1 MTAPIDL
8 YTWPTPNGFKLSI
21 MLEELGVPYAVHP
34 VNIGEG
40 EQHEPAFLKI
50 SPNNK
55 IPAIVDPD
63 GPDGAPIS
71 MFESGAILVYL
82 ANKYDRLLPQETRA
96 HYEVIQ
102 WLIFQMGNVGPFF
115 GQAHH
120 FRMHVEDPPKYAY
133 DRYTNETHR
142 LYQVMDGRL
151 AKSRYLASDD
161 YTIADIATWP
171 WVSRFEWHGIDW
183 ANYPNVR
190 RWFNEIWA
198 RPAVKRGRVV
208 PRAGAIWAGALPD
221 DETA

>member
-1 MTAPIDL
+1 MSAPIDF
-8 YTWPTPNGFKLSI
+8 YTWPTPNGFKVSI
-21 MLEELGVPYAVHP
+21 MLEELEVPYTVHQ
-34 VNIGEG
+34 VNIGAG
-40 EQHEPAFLKI
+40 EQHEPDFLAI

-63 GPDGAPIS
+63 GPGGEPIAL
-71 MFESGAILVYL
+71 FESGAILIYL
-82 ANKYDRLLPQETRA
+82 ANKFGQFLPKPTAQHYD
-96 HYEVIQ
+96 VIQ
-102 WLIFQMGNVGPFF
+102 WVMFQMANVGPLF

-120 FRMHVEDPPKYAY
+120 FRKHVEDPPKYAF

-142 LYQVMDGRL
+142 LYRVMDGRL
-151 AKSRYLASDD
+151 AESRYLASDD

-190 RWFNEIWA
+190 RWFDEIWA

-208 PRAGAIWAGALPD
+208 PRAGAIWAGALP
-221 DETA
+221 EEEGA